1 MKMDTFWEESLG
13 HRLKVERNLNFST
26 ITNEED
32 EFGFS
37 RKKTARDPMSHR
49 IIEKRR
55 RDRMNNCLADL
66 SRLVPTNYLKKGRGR
81 IEKTEIIEMAIK
93 HLKHLQAH
101 PCKNPAT
108 CEVAKTTEQNHKHQ
122 YRLGF
127 QECMS
132 ETVRFLVEIE
142 GFYANDGL
150 CFRLVNHL
158 QKHYDKVSGGMCYTQ
173 ALGMMH
179 SDESKTVPMD
189 AEQMSSGFPTENYPE
204 SVADHTDQVKQTSD
218 IGPCERNCPVE
229 ETIKQEISTVHTVQ
243 SSFHEPVEGESE
255 NAMASKALSQLS
267 NMLQITM
274 STKDSAQGTV
284 TRNSSSENS
293 EHTVGNPA
301 EYVMDSS
308 LSDNV
313 RRIDVYKFKNNI
325 KHRFNADLQQHSSP
339 ADSHSDQMWLE
350 EQTHSELRGS
360 QQNINTHDRLSSVV
374 VPERFP
380 SDNGNNHSFTPP
392 PPTTEPN
399 TDLSSSSAVVP
410 PAELSVKIPEKNV
423 SDSRGAHCNNWDC
436 QGDTGSS
443 CGSNLSPQAPRKP
456 NGSSSG
462 YSTSGEMPPGS
473 KIKIQTP
480 DHQSPALSPY
490 SRTPD
495 HIPSQSPSPQPTAH
509 HMTMGIPIFA
519 LHPRGTFYIP
529 LTIDSSLVTPYLEGI
544 EEISPVLH
552 PISICVN
559 FSVGHCIKPDKI
571 NGTAVHFYGH
581 SLFVDKFHD
590 RYTGG
595 DRHSYYPCSPAQN

>member
-26 ITNEED
+26 INNEDD

-132 ETVRFLVEIE
+132 EAVRFLVEIE

-179 SDESKTVPMD
+179 SEEGKAAPMET
-189 AEQMSSGFPTENYPE
+189 EQTSSGFPTENYPE
-204 SVADHTDQVKQTSD
+204 NPADHSDQVKQTSE
-218 IGPCERNCPVE
+218 IELCERNCSVE
-229 ETIKQEISTVHTVQ
+229 ETIKQEISTVHTIQ
-243 SSFHEPVEGESE
+243 GSFHEPVEVSE
-255 NAMASKALSQLS
+255 NAVASKALSQLS
-267 NMLQITM
+267 SMLQNTM
-274 STKDSAQGTV
+274 STKDSTEGIATG
-284 TRNSSSENS
+284 NSSSENC
-293 EHTVGNPA
+293 EQAVGNPA
-301 EYVMDSS
+301 EYVIESS
-308 LSDNV
+308 LPENA

-325 KHRFNADLQQHSSP
+325 KHRFNADLQQHSTAP
-339 ADSHSDQMWLE
+339 TDSHSDQTWLE
-350 EQTHSELRGS
+350 EQTHSELRGGQES
-360 QQNINTHDRLSSVV
+360 INTNNHLGPLV
-374 VPERFP
+374 VPERYP
-380 SDNGNNHSFTPP
+380 SDNRNNPSFTPP
-392 PPTTEPN
+392 PTAESNAELSPPN
-399 TDLSSSSAVVP
+399 AALP
-410 PAELSVKIPEKNV
+410 PGELSVKIPEKCV
-423 SDSRGAHCNNWDC
+423 SDSRATHCNNWDC

-443 CGSNLSPQAPRKP
+443 CGSNFSPQAPRRP

-462 YSTSGEMPPGS
+462 YSTGGEMPPGS
-473 KIKIQTP
+473 KMKIQTP

-490 SRTPD
+490 SHTPD

-509 HMTMGIPIFA
+509 TMGIPIFA

-529 LTIDSSLVTPYLEGI
+529 LTIDSSLVTPYLSGI

-559 FSVGHCIKPDKI
+559 FSVSHWVKPDKI
-571 NGTAVHFYGH
+571 DGTAVHFYGH
-581 SLFVDKFHD
+581 SLFVDKFQD